1 MPFIDIPMLESH
13 TNILL
18 LHDRRPGFKTKREHT
33 ILVTDVARHIRDG
46 DLHSLICRYIRI
58 EKSALTSARQLI
70 SPPTKVT
77 TNPLQDFWEHVSD
90 LTGVAIT
97 AAFEW
102 KRTTVGDVLKNK
114 RDRAVWFAEQ
124 AARHEAKNS
133 GYKFRWLQLR
143 KQQRNRFGWMIG
155 FLDRAVKRIE
165 GEVTQEG
172 KIAMKDL
179 QPECEL
185 ASSIA
190 VPLRNRDKPE
200 PMLVKG
206 RADVVFDP
214 RDGSRATIWEIKLVR
229 SLKLEHV
236 AQIVQYGLLWA
247 NKHPDTPFPCLIL
260 FNVLD
265 GERWEISTTKEEA
278 LEFVVGVF
286 HAKRTNIQ
294 LTDDEFRQQCEKT
307 SDEAQAIV
315 DRMEWPIDA

>member
-1 MPFIDIPMLESH
+1 MRGEDLY
-13 TNILL
+13 
-18 LHDRRPGFKTKREHT
+18 R
-33 ILVTDVARHIRDG
+33 LVHG
-46 DLHSLICRYIRI
+46 YMRI
-58 EKSALTSARQLI
+58 EKPTLATARQLI
-70 SPPTKVT
+70 SPPDIVNTDPI
-77 TNPLQDFWEHVSD
+77 NGFWEHVSD
-90 LTGVAIT
+90 LSGVAIT
-97 AAFEW
+97 TAFEL
-102 KRTTVGDVLKNK
+102 TTVEDVLKNE
-114 RDRAVWFAEQ
+114 RVLAVQFAEKV
-124 AARHEAKNS
+124 ARDHAKSS
-133 GYKFRWLQLR
+133 GYYFRWLQLR
-143 KQQRNRFGWMIG
+143 TQQQNWFGWLVG
-155 FLDRAVKRIE
+155 HLGRAVKRIA